1 MTRKKGRKTPQ
12 PPQRGTYQ
20 KRDPDEVVAKQAE
33 IVSLMIEGNSFT
45 RSCKKADVKH
55 PTAIDWL
62 KGFPD
67 FSTAVQEARTK
78 SVETFRDIIHDAV
91 VEGVKTVTVKKGNR
105 DESGYYEE
113 EAVTTN
119 GNDRVRYAQW
129 MIVRLAPEQ
138 WADRYLQQQIGKKLF
153 FELLDHLLKYASD
166 TFKSELAEHLA
177 FVGGEASEYAADLAA
192 TPTEGSA
199 DGIEPSL

>member
-1 MTRKKGRKTPQ
+1 MARKKGRKTPQ

-33 IVSLMIEGNSFT
+33 IVSLMIEGNSFS
-45 RSCKKADVKH
+45 RSCRKADVKH
-55 PTAIDWL
+55 QTGWDWM
-62 KGFPD
+62 KAFPE
-67 FSTAVQEARTK
+67 FSEAVQEARAR
-78 SVETFRDIIHDAV
+78 SAETFRDIIHDAV
-91 VEGVKTVTVKKGNR
+91 IEGVKTVTTKKGTR
-105 DESGYYEE
+105 DETGYYEE
-113 EAVTTN
+113 ESITTN

-177 FVGGEASEYAADLAA
+177 FVGGEASEYAANLAT
-192 TPTEGSA
+192 TPAEGEP